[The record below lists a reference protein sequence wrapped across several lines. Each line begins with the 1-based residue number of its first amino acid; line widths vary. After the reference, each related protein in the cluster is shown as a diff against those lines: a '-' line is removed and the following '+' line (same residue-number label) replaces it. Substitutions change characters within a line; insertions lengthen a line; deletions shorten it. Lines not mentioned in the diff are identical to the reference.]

1 MIDRAAA
8 GRMKVLIG
16 ACVPLEITLH
26 YTAGGLRYDDG
37 VRPCMHMMM
46 PMRARD
52 DFESLT
58 TIDGGRAG
66 DEASPPPPLPP
77 LH

>member
-37 VRPCMHMMM
+37 VRPCMHDDAHA
-46 PMRARD
+46 RAR
-52 DFESLT
+52 ETLSRL
-58 TIDGGRAG
+58 
-66 DEASPPPPLPP
+66 
-77 LH
+77 